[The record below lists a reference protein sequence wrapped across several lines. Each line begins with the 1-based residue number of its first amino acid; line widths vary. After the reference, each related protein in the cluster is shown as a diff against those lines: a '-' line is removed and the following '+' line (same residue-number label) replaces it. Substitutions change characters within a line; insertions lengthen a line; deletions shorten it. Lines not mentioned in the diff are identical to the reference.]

1 MELFDWLTATTA
13 GKFVLTMLVSMIP
26 IVELR
31 GGLPFGVAL
40 GLP

>member
-1 MELFDWLTATTA
+1 MELLNWLTATTQ
-13 GKFVLTMLVSMIP
+13 GKFVFTMLVSMIP

-31 GGLPFGVAL
+31 GGLPFGVAM